1 MEMEMEMELGLAVQ
15 LKRDHIVESQA
26 EDEAAKKRKVELD
39 PAERERLA
47 EAEGASKFISFFNT
61 VEDEEEFTDY
71 YAAQAK
77 QLRKFWESLYHGP
90 YGYFDDETTIC
101 AKRFTDKPA
110 PCGGHLQHT
119 LQIFSVKVTGLS
131 GGLQFPLDVYGMVA
145 TRDRLDHNRN
155 IIFHRKRDNC
165 LTLTEE
171 DSSLVL
177 TGPSRAVIFGDP
189 VIMEVEL
196 KVKSNIESE
205 DRVLSF
211 LAPRL
216 KSPGFEPDSFLFKKC
231 YTSKL
236 STLEFTVGH
245 IFFSLE
251 ATISVKVIEGS
262 WLEDSHGQFAA
273 STASIED
280 EKVVLLGFGD
290 EKVSLDG
297 DNILL
302 SRSVVSVELEGQ
314 LIVSVSARRST
325 EEKDEAVEDRA
336 VFTPLKMGRSLGELN
351 VGFCKMEVTVAWSL
365 FAAHPL
371 FMSLC

>member
-1 MEMEMEMELGLAVQ
+1 MGLEVQ
-15 LKRDHIVESQA
+15 LKRDHEVEGQS
-26 EDEAAKKRKVELD
+26 EDEAAKKMKVELD
-39 PAERERLA
+39 AAERKQLA
-47 EAEGASKFISFFNT
+47 EAEGAAKFIRFLNT
-61 VEDEEEFTDY
+61 VEDEEELTDY

-77 QLRKFWESLYHGP
+77 QLRKYWESLYLGQ
-90 YGYFDDETTIC
+90 YGYFEDETRVR
-101 AKRFTDKPA
+101 AKRFTDVPA
-110 PCGGHLQHT
+110 PGGGHLKST
-119 LQIFSVKVTGLS
+119 LQIFSVKLTGLS

-155 IIFHRKRDNC
+155 IIFHRKRENC
-165 LTLTEE
+165 QTLTEE

-189 VIMEVEL
+189 VVMEVEL
-196 KVKSNIESE
+196 KVKGKIESE

-216 KSPGFEPDSFLFKKC
+216 KSAAFMPYSSMFKKC
-231 YTSKL
+231 YMSKL

-245 IFFSLE
+245 IFYSLE

-290 EKVSLDG
+290 EKVPLDG

-302 SRSVVSVELEGQ
+302 SRSVVSVELKGQ
-314 LIVSVSARRST
+314 LIVSVSARRGK
-325 EEKDEAVEDRA
+325 EVKDEAVEDHA
-336 VFTPLKMGRSLGELN
+336 IFFTPFKMGRSYGELN
-351 VGFCKMEVTVAWSL
+351 VGFCKMEVTVAWS
-365 FAAHPL
+365 HYV
-371 FMSLC
+371 